1 MTPLHGPR
9 AFVPG
14 VRAVGAAVVLL
25 VAAGCSAAPVD
36 RDGRGLRAVVSSVVD
51 GDTIVVRTASRRETV
66 RLIGVDTPETK
77 HPDRPVECGG
87 PEASA
92 RTTALLPRGTAVRLV
107 RDEEA
112 RDMHGRLLAYV
123 WRESDGLFVN
133 LDLVASGHARTFPF
147 PPNTSHAPLFAGAAR
162 SAESAGLGLWGGCRG

>member
-1 MTPLHGPR
+1 MTSHHGPG
-9 AFVPG
+9 AFAPG
-14 VRAVGAAVVLL
+14 VRAVGALALVL
-25 VAAGCSAAPVD
+25 VTAGCSTAPPE
-36 RDGRGLRAVVSSVVD
+36 RDGRGLRAVVSAVID

-66 RLIGVDTPETK
+66 RLIGIDTPETK

-112 RDMHGRLLAYV
+112 RDIHGRLLAYV

-133 LDLVASGHARTFPF
+133 LELVASGHARTFPF

-162 SAESAGLGLWGGCRG
+162 AAESAGLGLWSGCRG